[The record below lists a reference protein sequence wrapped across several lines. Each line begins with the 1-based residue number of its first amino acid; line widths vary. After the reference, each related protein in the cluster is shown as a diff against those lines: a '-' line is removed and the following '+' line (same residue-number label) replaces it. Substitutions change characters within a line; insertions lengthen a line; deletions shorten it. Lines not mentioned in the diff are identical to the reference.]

1 MTLGDILAN
10 LFRADMERKRQ
21 RMLCERIRLRLGTE
35 DYTCRL
41 PTWVEDANG
50 WYIFN
55 GERWRPLPKPR
66 VRYKL
71 KLVPAVRIKK
81 TGQYYI
87 VNPHGFRILMDPDT
101 IQWVWR

>member
-1 MTLGDILAN
+1 MTLGDILTN

-41 PTWVEDANG
+41 PKV
-50 WYIFN
+50 
-55 GERWRPLPKPR
+55 KPR

-87 VNPHGFRILMDPDT
+87 VNPHGFLILMNPDT